1 MLQVSGI
8 QGKEGRKEATSGLEG
23 IIVLTNHSS
32 VVVHFAVDP
41 VVADQLLRLNCLLM
55 DPVPVYPLDH
65 YLS

>member
-1 MLQVSGI
+1 M
-8 QGKEGRKEATSGLEG
+8 
-23 IIVLTNHSS
+23 LTNHSS

-41 VVADQLLRLNCLLM
+41 VVADQLLRLDCLLM